1 MGAAPVPVQ
10 RTFSVTPLTIDESK
24 KIKRI
29 QLDEP
34 YDNSDEAFHARVQAL
49 FKEIYGVEFPAK

>member
-1 MGAAPVPVQ
+1 
-10 RTFSVTPLTIDESK
+10 VTPLTIDESK